1 MHQTSWTQARDLPQE
16 RAVEPQAEDTTIQIH
31 GHDKYKRTLADV
43 LHRMA
48 RMSIT
53 RWSKT
58 AGAGG
63 IGDTL
68 QGIENWRG

>member
-1 MHQTSWTQARDLPQE
+1 VASWT
-16 RAVEPQAEDTTIQIH
+16 QAEDTTIQIH

-58 AGAGG
+58 ADAGG
-63 IGDTL
+63 IGDRSR
-68 QGIENWRG
+68 E